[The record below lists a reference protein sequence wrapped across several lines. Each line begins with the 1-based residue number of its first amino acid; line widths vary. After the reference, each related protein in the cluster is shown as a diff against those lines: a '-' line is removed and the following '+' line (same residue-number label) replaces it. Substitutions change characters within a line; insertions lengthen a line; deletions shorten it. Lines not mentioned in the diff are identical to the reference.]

1 MNDWTDPSRI
11 ALDGSSLTLRDIV
24 RLARPEETR
33 PPVAA
38 VLDPAAARAAEA
50 SVELRDRLMAER
62 RPIYGVTTGF
72 GDSVT
77 NQISPERAAQLQHNL
92 IRYHLNGVGPNAP
105 ADVVRATL
113 LIRANCLALGNSG
126 IRPLVVDRLLA
137 HLNADILPL
146 VPERGSLGAS
156 GDLVPLCYVAAT
168 LLGDGD
174 AQVGKHVLPV
184 AEAQREA
191 GIEPVALEA
200 KEGLALINGTSFTT
214 AFAVLAAHDAA
225 GIATAAEIVTA
236 FVSEALLGNASHFA
250 EFLHRAKPHPGQV
263 ASAAHLRRLLAGS
276 QLSTTYEEILAEAG
290 SLEGRDFRELEV
302 RIQDHYSV
310 RCAPQVIGVLR
321 DTLSW
326 VEPWLTTEVNASTDN
341 PLFSVEEERPH
352 HGGNFYAGHV
362 GQAMDSLKTATAN
375 IADLLDRQLALIIDP
390 KFSGG
395 LPANLVPLELHAEAG
410 LHHGFKG
417 MQIAASAV
425 TAEALKTALPATVFS
440 RSTEAHNQDKVS
452 MATTA
457 ARDART
463 VNELTGQVAAIAL
476 LAAAQALDLRG
487 LDRAAPRTRAVHA
500 LIRAHAPYA
509 DRDRRMDQDIAAVAR
524 LISDGSLARAAGAAD
539 EREPHA
545 AAS

>member
-1 MNDWTDPSRI
+1 MNDWTDPARI
-11 ALDGSSLTLRDIV
+11 ALDGASLTLHDVV
-24 RLARPEETR
+24 RLARPASREPAVR
-33 PPVAA
+33 A
-38 VLDPAAARAAEA
+38 VLHPGAVTAAER
-50 SVELRDRLMAER
+50 SVRLRDRLMAER
-62 RPIYGVTTGF
+62 KPIYGVTTGF

-113 LIRANCLALGNSG
+113 LIRANCLARGNSG
-126 IRPLVVDRLLA
+126 IRPLVIDRLLD
-137 HLNADILPL
+137 HLNADIIPL

-168 LLGDGD
+168 LLGEGD
-174 AQVGKHVLPV
+174 AEVGKRVLPV
-184 AEAQREA
+184 ADAQREA
-191 GIEPVALEA
+191 GISPVVLEA
-200 KEGLALINGTSFTT
+200 KEGLALINGTAFTT

-225 GIATAAEIVTA
+225 RIVTAAEITTA

-250 EFLHRAKPHPGQV
+250 DFLHRAKPHPGQV
-263 ASAAHLRRLLAGS
+263 ASAAHLRRLLDGS
-276 QLSTTYEEILAEAG
+276 RLSTTYEQILAETT
-290 SLEGRDFRELEV
+290 SLEGSDYRELDR

-310 RCAPQVIGVLR
+310 RCAPHVIGVLR

-326 VEPWLTTEVNASTDN
+326 VDPWLTTEVNASTDN
-341 PLFSVEEERPH
+341 PLFSVDEERPH

-362 GQAMDSLKTATAN
+362 GQAMDSLKIATAN
-375 IADLLDRQLALIIDP
+375 VADLLDRQLALIIDP

-395 LPANLVPLELHAEAG
+395 LPANLVPPELSAEAG

-463 VNELTGQVAAIAL
+463 VNELTGQVTAITL
-476 LAAAQALDLRG
+476 LAAAQAIDLRG
-487 LDRAAPRTRAVHA
+487 LDRAAPWTREVHA
-500 LIRAHAPYA
+500 LIRSHVPYA
-509 DRDRRMDQDIAAVAR
+509 DRDRRMDQDITAVAR

-539 EREPHA
+539 ERDTHA
-545 AAS
+545 VAS

>member
-1 MNDWTDPSRI
+1 MNDWTDPARI
-11 ALDGSSLTLRDIV
+11 ALDGASLTLDDVV
-24 RLARPEETR
+24 RLARPASRE
-33 PPVAA
+33 P
-38 VLDPAAARAAEA
+38 AARAVLHPGAVTAAER
-50 SVELRDRLMAER
+50 SVRLRDRLMAER
-62 RPIYGVTTGF
+62 KPIYGVTTGF

-113 LIRANCLALGNSG
+113 LIRANCLARGNSG
-126 IRPLVVDRLLA
+126 IRPLVIDRLLD
-137 HLNADILPL
+137 HLNADIIPL

-168 LLGDGD
+168 LLGEGD
-174 AQVGKHVLPV
+174 AEVGKRVLPV
-184 AEAQREA
+184 ADAQREA
-191 GIEPVALEA
+191 GISPVVLEA
-200 KEGLALINGTSFTT
+200 KEGLALINGTAFTT

-225 GIATAAEIVTA
+225 RIVTAAEITTA

-250 EFLHRAKPHPGQV
+250 DFLHRAKPHPGQV
-263 ASAAHLRRLLAGS
+263 ASAAHLRRLLDGS
-276 QLSTTYEEILAEAG
+276 RLSTTYEQILAG
-290 SLEGRDFRELEV
+290 TTSLEGSDYRELDR

-310 RCAPQVIGVLR
+310 RCAPHVIGVLR

-326 VEPWLTTEVNASTDN
+326 VDPWLTTEVNASTDN
-341 PLFSVEEERPH
+341 PLFSVDEERPH

-362 GQAMDSLKTATAN
+362 GQAMDSLKIATAN
-375 IADLLDRQLALIIDP
+375 VADLLDRQLALIIDP

-395 LPANLVPLELHAEAG
+395 LPANLVPPELSAEAG

-463 VNELTGQVAAIAL
+463 VNELTGQVTAITL
-476 LAAAQALDLRG
+476 LAAAQAIDLRG
-487 LDRAAPRTRAVHA
+487 LDRAAPWTREVHA
-500 LIRAHAPYA
+500 LIRSHVPYA
-509 DRDRRMDQDIAAVAR
+509 DRDRRMDQDITVVAR

-539 EREPHA
+539 ERDTHA
-545 AAS
+545 VAS